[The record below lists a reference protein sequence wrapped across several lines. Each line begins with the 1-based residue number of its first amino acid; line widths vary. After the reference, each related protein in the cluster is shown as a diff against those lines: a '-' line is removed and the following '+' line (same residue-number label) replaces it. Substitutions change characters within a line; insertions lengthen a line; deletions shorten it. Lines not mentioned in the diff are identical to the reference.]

1 MKIAFM
7 LGMLALLGACVG
19 PPPSHAL
26 TVRHPELKCA
36 LIAFSNCG
44 AFMPLADEPSEEE
57 DAGDE
62 DAGVE

>member
-1 MKIAFM
+1 VKIALM
-7 LGMLALLGACVG
+7 LGMLVMLSACVG

-36 LIAFSNCG
+36 LVAFSNCG
-44 AFMPLADEPSEEE
+44 AFAPEPDEPIEEQ

-62 DAGVE
+62 DAGVD

>member
-1 MKIAFM
+1 MKTALILVM
-7 LGMLALLGACVG
+7 LGLLSACVG

-36 LIAFSNCG
+36 LIAFSGCG
-44 AFMPLADEPSEEE
+44 AFAPEPAADEG
-57 DAGDE
+57 DAEIDD